1 MTVSNIKKTV
11 NSLAEDSNKENF
23 QNIVDETAEKNSIFI
38 FITDYSGNVLYG
50 VNEYRNLYDGSKN
63 KEEKKYNLNSPH
75 FSNSNATSSSMMG
88 WEIGAVKKLL
98 SSNAEKISQFVNS

>member
-38 FITDYSGNVLYG
+38 QRI
-50 VNEYRNLYDGSKN
+50 
-63 KEEKKYNLNSPH
+63 
-75 FSNSNATSSSMMG
+75 
-88 WEIGAVKKLL
+88 
-98 SSNAEKISQFVNS
+98 IS